1 MTKIKKTMA
10 MVLILIAAMMMAACG
25 SGGGGDSTPAPTPT
39 TQSANGVWS
48 GTLVDNINGT
58 FALGCLIYEGEIIS
72 VSEDAGRIYKGT
84 YTVSGNTF
92 AGNVNAYEIGGG
104 LVDSGTMNGTVV
116 EEVSLTATFQSQ
128 ATTGSISV
136 TFDQV
141 YNRDSALS
149 YVEGTWTEVDGTYSM
164 NLTIAATGG
173 ITGSDSI
180 RGGVALPPA
189 GS

>member
-1 MTKIKKTMA
+1 VIAVFMMT
-10 MVLILIAAMMMAACG
+10 ACG
-25 SGGGGDSTPAPTPT
+25 GGGGDSAPAPILPN
-39 TQSANGVWS
+39 QSANGVWS

-58 FALGCLIYEGEIIS
+58 FALDCLIYDGDIIAI
-72 VSEDAGRIYKGT
+72 SEEAGRIYRGT
-84 YTVSGNTF
+84 YTVSGNNL